1 MAVSRDEM
9 FPDLVDEFDEEWYR
23 FRGMLADSEKVSWD
37 VLVERTKN
45 RPYPG
50 HCQLAAVDDD
60 PKWPIVFTMLV
71 TQQDEIGRLREEVQ
85 QLRERLEQ
93 VEDVEGEAE
102 A

>member
-1 MAVSRDEM
+1 MATTEDQM
-9 FPDLVDEFDEEWYR
+9 FPDHIEDFEDEWYC
-23 FRGMLADSEKVSWD
+23 FRGMLADSEQVSWD
-37 VLVERTKN
+37 VLLERTKN

-85 QLRERLEQ
+85 QLREQ
-93 VEDVEGEAE
+93 VEG
-102 A
+102 